1 MLITRR
7 RWTLLRR
14 AHAVRL
20 ERLLMHEFVS
30 FGTFSTR
37 FRCDCRR
44 TYMLLVLQRE
54 GTLMTESVQRSG
66 ADGLD
71 RIVTGV
77 SPAFF
82 QPAPADR
89 IVARIRLRILLH
101 HATERA
107 FVH

>member
-1 MLITRR
+1 
-7 RWTLLRR
+7 
-14 AHAVRL
+14 
-20 ERLLMHEFVS
+20 
-30 FGTFSTR
+30 
-37 FRCDCRR
+37 
-44 TYMLLVLQRE
+44 
-54 GTLMTESVQRSG
+54 MTESVQRSG

-77 SPAFF
+77 SPAFL

-89 IVARIRLRILLH
+89 IVVRIRLRILLH